1 MEPNNNHKPQP
12 NSRKQS
18 LTSYAKYSAFAFQM
32 IGIFVALSL
41 GGNWVDK
48 HWNLKFPYFTLL
60 GVLVSLVSIFYTLY
74 ALINK
79 NNENNEA

>member
-1 MEPNNNHKPQP
+1 MEPNNNRKPQP
-12 NSRKQS
+12 NNRKQS
-18 LTSYAKYSAFAFQM
+18 LTNYAKYSAFAFQM
-32 IGIFVALSL
+32 IGIFVTLSL

-60 GVLVSLVSIFYTLY
+60 GVLVSLISIFYTLY

-79 NNENNEA
+79 NNEA

>member
-1 MEPNNNHKPQP
+1 MEPNNNHKPQL
-12 NSRKQS
+12 NNRKQS
-18 LTSYAKYSAFAFQM
+18 LINYAKYSAFAFQM

-48 HWNLKFPYFTLL
+48 HWNLTFPYFTLL
-60 GVLVSLVSIFYTLY
+60 GVLLSLISIFYTLY

-79 NNENNEA
+79 NNEA

>member
-18 LTSYAKYSAFAFQM
+18 LISYAKYSAFAFQM

-60 GVLVSLVSIFYTLY
+60 GVLVSLISIFYTLY

>member
-1 MEPNNNHKPQP
+1 
-12 NSRKQS
+12 
-18 LTSYAKYSAFAFQM
+18 M

-60 GVLVSLVSIFYTLY
+60 GVLVSLISIFYTLY

-79 NNENNEA
+79 NNEA